1 VADDNDFTERLR
13 QARAKRGMDAAPS
26 PKGQLP
32 SGAGWGVGFRAGV
45 EIVSALVVGIVLGGF
60 LDRWL
65 GTWPW
70 LFLVGFV
77 LGSAA
82 GILNVYRLF
91 DPKRRPPL
99 QRPGRDT
106 GLD

>member
-1 VADDNDFTERLR
+1 MVDERDGGFEQRLR
-13 QARAKRGMDAAPS
+13 DARAKQGLDT
-26 PKGQLP
+26 PKESGPKAGLP
-32 SGAGWGVGFRAGV
+32 SGPWGIGFRAGV
-45 EIVSALVVGIVLGGF
+45 DVVSALVVGIVIGLL

-70 LFLVGFV
+70 LFLLFFV

-91 DPKRRPPL
+91 NPRSGRR
-99 QRPGRDT
+99 G
-106 GLD
+106 